1 MADLYLRR
9 NRSEPGLPLNIHLDG
24 VVRSFDATFSV
35 DVYWRFEDE
44 PTARPEFLGSTKPG
58 VPFKVPF
65 DPKGRSIRLYS
76 VSRSENADFSVQDI
90 NAARQFVFDPPADN
104 FSGKDVLEAAEDLAA
119 FDLVNIFNDGGTQKA
134 RLAVNTD
141 PAKRADAFVVEAAA
155 GGGSLTTGSDV
166 VLFFGGNIITSSG
179 LTPGAMMFLSDTPG
193 KMTATPPTAAGSIVQ
208 QIGTAISPTE
218 VIFEP
223 GQTVELA

>member
-1 MADLYLRR
+1 MADLYLRQ
-9 NRSEPGLPLNIHLDG
+9 NLSEPGLPLNIHLDG
-24 VVRSFDATFSV
+24 VVRSFSDAFSV

-65 DPKGRSIRLYS
+65 DPKGRDIRLYS
-76 VSRSENADFSVQDI
+76 VTRTENADLSTQDI
-90 NAARQFVFDPPADN
+90 NAARQFVFSPPAN
-104 FSGKDVLEAAEDLAA
+104 SFSGKGELEAFEDLAA

-155 GGGSLTTGSDV
+155 GGGSLTAGSTV
-166 VLFFGGNIITSSG
+166 VLFYGGNIITSSS
-179 LTPGAMMFLSDTPG
+179 LTPGAMMFLSSTPG
-193 KMTATPPTAAGSIVQ
+193 KMAATPPTASGSLVQ